1 MWPARCR
8 HGLKQTP
15 IARIGLALVMVA
27 AALVGATTAA
37 RAAPL
42 EGRWVANGHGVRIN
56 FVVTRAHGRLIAA
69 HPVAFCGSYGEP
81 VDDEDFRPENLGQLG
96 HQFVAD
102 SAPIRRGGR
111 FGDMGTSEGVR
122 TPACTER
129 QDQLED
135 QVLARCAA
143 RARRRQLSAA
153 CLPPSPCARGG
164 TSTDPGRLGEIS
176 AAPGQADD
184 SNLER
189 RADEPEAN
197 PQPTRATSVNTGTAQ
212 AR

>member
-42 EGRWVANGHGVRIN
+42 AGRWVANGHGVRIN

-111 FGDMGTSEGVR
+111 FGDMGTSEV
-122 TPACTER
+122 
-129 QDQLED
+129 
-135 QVLARCAA
+135 
-143 RARRRQLSAA
+143 S
-153 CLPPSPCARGG
+153 
-164 TSTDPGRLGEIS
+164 GRLHARSGRIS
-176 AAPGQADD
+176 WKTKFSLDVPPELGGASCPPHAY
-184 SNLER
+184 R
-189 RADEPEAN
+189 RLHAHEVGPVRIQD
-197 PQPTRATSVNTGTAQ
+197 G
-212 AR
+212 